1 MARGTQFS
9 QLVYMLRAQLR
20 RSTNV
25 NVGVDDL
32 PELKAAINSQYAQQ
46 WARYDWPFLCGF
58 FPALPLQAGQRYYQL
73 PTGLTYDRI
82 KEVTVY
88 FSGVPQ
94 RVERGIHFQDYV
106 LFNPDGGSAQG
117 AFTGAFTQEFQPG
130 ATGAYSDPVLRWDIR
145 AGTAGQEQLEVW
157 PVPSSNSQFMRFWG
171 YLASPYLV
179 NDSDQCWLDDLL
191 VVLYAASDLLALDES
206 EPRVGLPPAS
216 QLKLKEADAYFNMLT
231 SNASMGRRTVALGQG
246 HFFPRVDTNSLVRV
260 RGN

>member
-9 QLVYMLRAQLR
+9 QLVYMLRAQIR

-46 WARYDWPFLCGF
+46 WARFDWPFLDTYY
-58 FPALPLQAGQRYYQL
+58 PALQLNAGQRYYNL
-73 PTGLTYDRI
+73 PGDLTYDRI
-82 KEVTVY
+82 KAVAVY

-94 RVERGIHFQDYV
+94 RIERGITFEDYV
-106 LFNPDGGSAQG
+106 LFDPDGGSAAG
-117 AFTGAFTQEFQPG
+117 AFTGEFTQEFNSA

-145 AGTAGQEQLEVW
+145 AGTASQEQLEVW
-157 PVPSSNSQFMRFWG
+157 PVPSSNSQFLRFWG
-171 YLASPYLV
+171 YKASPYLV

-191 VVLYAASDLLALDES
+191 VVLYAAAGLLALDES

-216 QLKLKEADAYFNMLT
+216 QLKLKEADAYFAALT
-231 SNASMGRRTVALGQG
+231 SNSAAARRTIALGQG
-246 HFFPRVDTNSLVRV
+246 RFFPKVDTNSLVRV
-260 RGN
+260 RG